1 MQHMSPSTTI
11 QPLIEPQTLISPSI
25 TFVWLFSRLFR
36 LILLSAPISVLS
48 APLLTSIFN
57 WKMMVA
63 VLVVYWIY
71 ALTLTFIWPFFEYRY
86 FRYDIREHDICIQQ
100 GVLFRRITAI
110 PLHRIQHVDTHQG
123 PIERMLGVSSL
134 LLYTASGVYADGIIY
149 GLDNDIAQNLRDAL
163 SKRGSDDGV

>member
-1 MQHMSPSTTI
+1 MDSLVSL

-25 TFVWLFSRLFR
+25 TFVWLFSRLFK
-36 LILLSAPISVLS
+36 LILLSVPISALS
-48 APLLTSIFN
+48 APFLISIFN
-57 WKMMVA
+57 WKITIVA
-63 VLVVYWIY
+63 LVLYWLY
-71 ALTLTFIWPFFEYRY
+71 AITLTFIWPFFEYRY
-86 FRYDIREHDICIQQ
+86 FRYDVREYDICIQE
-100 GVLFRRITAI
+100 GVLFRRITTI

-149 GLDNDIAQNLRDAL
+149 GLDNTIAQKLRDDL